1 MNITGMDNKGCTEEI
16 ENYRFEDK
24 NDWIKQRVL
33 FQKLTS
39 QQDKNSSGV
48 SKMTSECQ
56 ERL

>member
-1 MNITGMDNKGCTEEI
+1 MNITGMDNKGCTEVI

-33 FQKLTS
+33 IQKLTS